1 MGATDEDGGAITFS
15 IDDTTNYAID
25 SSTGAVTLTAT
36 GAALVNAGGNLPDFD
51 VTATSA
57 GPDGSTATVTANP
70 TDTTTVN
77 DPIVITTDALTTPI
91 TEDSVTAGFVVAD
104 MGATDEDGGAIT
116 FSIDDT
122 TNYAIDSST
131 GAGTL
136 TDGRGPGERGRKPA
150 DFDVTAT
157 SAGDGSTATVTVNP
171 TDTTTVNDPIVITTD
186 ALTTPITEDSV
197 TAGFVVA
204 DMGADR

>member
-1 MGATDEDGGAITFS
+1 M
-15 IDDTTNYAID
+15 
-25 SSTGAVTLTAT
+25 
-36 GAALVNAGGNLPDFD
+36 NAGENLPDFD

-57 GPDGSTATVTANP
+57 GPDGSTATVTVNP

-122 TNYAIDSST
+122 FHAIDSST
-131 GAGTL
+131 GAVTL
-136 TDGRGPGERGRKPA
+136 TATGAALVNARRKPA
-150 DFDVTAT
+150 
-157 SAGDGSTATVTVNP
+157 G
-171 TDTTTVNDPIVITTD
+171 
-186 ALTTPITEDSV
+186 L
-197 TAGFVVA
+197 
-204 DMGADR
+204 

>member
-1 MGATDEDGGAITFS
+1 MRTDEDGGAITFS

-36 GAALVNAGGNLPDFD
+36 GAATVNAGGNLPDFD

-57 GPDGSTATVTANP
+57 GPDGSTATVTVNP

-77 DPIVITTDALTTPI
+77 DPIVITTTTDALTTPI

-116 FSIDDT
+116 FSRSTPPT
-122 TNYAIDSST
+122 TRST
-131 GAGTL
+131 L
-136 TDGRGPGERGRKPA
+136 PRVP
-150 DFDVTAT
+150 
-157 SAGDGSTATVTVNP
+157 
-171 TDTTTVNDPIVITTD
+171 
-186 ALTTPITEDSV
+186 
-197 TAGFVVA
+197 
-204 DMGADR
+204 

>member
-1 MGATDEDGGAITFS
+1 MKTAVRNTFS

-51 VTATSA
+51 DGDER
-57 GPDGSTATVTANP
+57 GPDGSTATVTVNP

-131 GAGTL
+131 GAVTL
-136 TDGRGPGERGRKPA
+136 T
-150 DFDVTAT
+150 AT
-157 SAGDGSTATVTVNP
+157 
-171 TDTTTVNDPIVITTD
+171 
-186 ALTTPITEDSV
+186 
-197 TAGFVVA
+197 
-204 DMGADR
+204 GAAW

>member
-1 MGATDEDGGAITFS
+1 MD
-15 IDDTTNYAID
+15 
-25 SSTGAVTLTAT
+25 
-36 GAALVNAGGNLPDFD
+36 
-51 VTATSA
+51 
-57 GPDGSTATVTANP
+57 P

-91 TEDSVTAGFVVAD
+91 TEDSVNAGFVVAD

-122 TNYAIDSST
+122 INYAIDTNT
-131 GAGTL
+131 GEVTL
-136 TDGRGPGERGRKPA
+136 TAAGAALVNAGNDLPN
-150 DFDVTAT
+150 FDVTAT
-157 SAGDGSTATVTVNP
+157 SAGPDGSTATVTVDP

-197 TAGFVVA
+197 NAGFVVA
-204 DMGADR
+204 DMGATDEDGGAITFSIDDTINYAIDTNTGEVTLTGGGRGPRERGQRPAEL